1 MEGAREAATSAEEL
15 KPRLGECGGP
25 RQPWR
30 SRQQELRG
38 DIPPNGPSPTPRY
51 PRSPR
56 NRSLER
62 APNWPSLVMC
72 PPLGLTDSHI
82 VGTALG
88 AGSFPEQIPGLWRET
103 RKWMLSRCSA
113 HGGSGESG
121 ESGLYPEDNRQLE
134 GPSGRSGMVRLAFW
148 SMLSGSERR

>member
-1 MEGAREAATSAEEL
+1 MWGPTATLEIQAAGAQGGHPPKWTLPYPLPSAPL
-15 KPRLGECGGP
+15 DP
-25 RQPWR
+25 
-30 SRQQELRG
+30 QE
-38 DIPPNGPSPTPRY
+38 S
-51 PRSPR
+51 
-56 NRSLER
+56 RSLER
-62 APNWPSLVMC
+62 TPNWPSLVMC

-134 GPSGRSGMVRLAFW
+134 GPSGRSDMVRLAFW